1 MLFVSSPACFFLRV
15 PIITMYYYIRW
26 RMGDEFVE
34 NCRRGVL
41 FYVAVMPPL
50 ACLIVVLSLLD
61 LYHEGN
67 FSIRLVQNKKIGM
80 INSASAPSLLIPL
93 APLFLRHLL
102 PGFDCFAFFL
112 FVATPAILSCSAL

>member
-1 MLFVSSPACFFLRV
+1 
-15 PIITMYYYIRW
+15 
-26 RMGDEFVE
+26 MGDEFVE

-67 FSIRLVQNKKIGM
+67 FSIRL

>member
-1 MLFVSSPACFFLRV
+1 
-15 PIITMYYYIRW
+15 
-26 RMGDEFVE
+26 MGDEFVD

-67 FSIRLVQNKKIGM
+67 FSLRYSIIQGT
-80 INSASAPSLLIPL
+80 
-93 APLFLRHLL
+93 FL
-102 PGFDCFAFFL
+102 CYFAFE
-112 FVATPAILSCSAL
+112 

>member
-1 MLFVSSPACFFLRV
+1 
-15 PIITMYYYIRW
+15 
-26 RMGDEFVE
+26 MGDEFVE

-67 FSIRLVQNKKIGM
+67 FSIRYGAHQSQRIFF
-80 INSASAPSLLIPL
+80 INNSSWFLL
-93 APLFLRHLL
+93 
-102 PGFDCFAFFL
+102 
-112 FVATPAILSCSAL
+112 